1 MGQLWGGR
9 RGRLAY
15 VDGTYIAEQG
25 PARGKST
32 QATEAGALGLL
43 LQDHNVN
50 IMVPSPLQNLLFHVS
65 LSLLQ
70 VSEWAY

>member
-25 PARGKST
+25 PAQGKST

-43 LQDHNVN
+43 LPFHP
-50 IMVPSPLQNLLFHVS
+50 IILPPESLFLRKHFNRIEKIHARRCS
-65 LSLLQ
+65 
-70 VSEWAY
+70 